1 MTALARRNNPASFLD
16 AQWITVTPLADAN
29 PWLRNA
35 QRKITELK
43 QLPENWDSYGSRPI
57 QQAAI
62 EKAAD
67 LLAILSKLGLPPAQI
82 FPVPGGGIQ
91 FEFQQDRR
99 ELELEILPDGSIEF
113 LIVTNG
119 DEMREGTIPS
129 VSMAEIYLLVYQ
141 LQGKQVAAY

>member
-57 QQAAI
+57 QSAAI

-67 LLAILSKLGLPPAQI
+67 LLAILSKLNLPQPQV

-119 DEMREGTIPS
+119 DEMREGAIPS
-129 VSMAEIYLLVYQ
+129 VSMAEIYLLVYE
-141 LQGKQVAAY
+141 LQGKR